1 MNSYFRMLRG
11 YVRIRINGYG
21 ATRFI
26 NICSKKRIKLWEMEK
41 TEDGYMLCMYISD
54 FRKIPEIVKKT
65 KIKAFI
71 VEKHGLPFFF
81 AKISYRKF
89 FVIGALLCFGWLFY
103 MSRFIWAIEIE
114 GNISITD
121 EMIMDYLAENN
132 IEIGTKVNLLDA
144 EDLEKCFRSDFD
156 DITWISI
163 GREGTTLT
171 IDIKERDVAVYEEE
185 EALASSLYAPCDGVI
200 MSVMVRSGLAQV
212 KPGDEVTAGQL
223 VVDGVLPV
231 VKTDGTITGYHLVN
245 ADADVIIC
253 YTENYYDEISFYA
266 EEKSYTGEYCNE
278 YYVRLGDKTMNFH
291 WFLPDFEKYERLQ
304 SFQQIELW
312 EHFYLPVWY
321 GREEHREYVLNR
333 VKLDK
338 SVLEAQ
344 LYENLIFFLKS
355 LEEKGVQ
362 NIQKDVKIST
372 SGSMLILSG
381 ELTFTSSNMLREEI
395 NASIRTELTDGEHNS
410 VIDGNER

>member
-1 MNSYFRMLRG
+1 MNSYFRLIRG
-11 YVRIRINGYG
+11 YLRIQVKGYG

-26 NICSKKRIKLWEMEK
+26 NICSKRGMKLWDMEK
-41 TEDGYMLCMYISD
+41 TEDGYNLCISVAD
-54 FRKIPEIVKKT
+54 FRSIPEIVRKT
-65 KIKAFI
+65 RIKASI

-89 FVIGALLCFGWLFY
+89 FVLGAMLCIFWLLY
-103 MSRFIWAIEIE
+103 MSRFIWAIEME

-121 EMIMDYLAENN
+121 EMILDYLAENN
-132 IEIGTKVNLLDA
+132 IQMGTKLSDVDT
-144 EDLEKCFRSDFD
+144 EGLEKLFRRDFD

-163 GREGTTLT
+163 GQEGTTLT

-185 EALASSLYAPCDGVI
+185 DATASSLYAPCDGII
-200 MSVMVRSGLAQV
+200 MSIMVRSGLAQV
-212 KPGDEVTAGQL
+212 KVGDEVTAGQL
-223 VVDGVLPV
+223 LVDGILPV
-231 VKTDGTITGYHLVN
+231 VKTDGSISGYNLVN
-245 ADADVIIC
+245 ADADVVLC
-253 YTENYYDEISFYA
+253 YTESYYDEISFYE
-266 EEKSYTGEYCNE
+266 EEKTYTGESYRE
-278 YYVRLGDKTMNFH
+278 YYVRIGDKTLNFH
-291 WFLPDFEKYERLQ
+291 WFLPSYEKSEMIQ
-304 SFQQIELW
+304 SFHQIELW
-312 EHFYLPVWY
+312 EYFYLPVWF
-321 GREEHREYVLNR
+321 GMGEQKEYVLNR

-344 LYENLIFFLKS
+344 LYENLTLFLKS

-381 ELTFTSSNMLREEI
+381 ELTFTNSNMLREEI
-395 NASIRTELTDGEHNS
+395 NASIGTELTDGEHNS